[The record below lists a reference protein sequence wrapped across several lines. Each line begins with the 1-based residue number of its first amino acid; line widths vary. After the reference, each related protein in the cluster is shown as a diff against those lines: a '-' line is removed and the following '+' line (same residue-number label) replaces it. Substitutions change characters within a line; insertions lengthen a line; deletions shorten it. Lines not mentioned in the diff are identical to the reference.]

1 MIPDQ
6 VRQIG
11 GGALAIVMIDSID
24 AVADSNDSNGNP
36 TQWLYTGKPVI
47 KIAAG
52 YGTPTAAPSDA
63 AAWPPGNNW
72 VAGLNDAWRA
82 VGALVNI
89 YNMREATNTY
99 IDTLAAVRLGN
110 GVSHSGSYPSGF
122 EMSPLEIGGIYPAIA
137 LTVDGALEYWVW
149 QSNGEDGT
157 CT

>member
-11 GGALAIVMIDSID
+11 GGALAIVMVQGAA
-24 AVADSNDSNGNP
+24 AVAASEDSNENP
-36 TQWLYTGKPVI
+36 TQWVYTGKPVA
-47 KIAAG
+47 KVGRG
-52 YGTPTAAPSDA
+52 YGTVTSNPNDWSPSDT
-63 AAWPPGNNW
+63 W
-72 VAGLNDAWRA
+72 VTGPNDAWRA
-82 VGALVNI
+82 VGDNVTI
-89 YNMREATNTY
+89 YNMREANNAY

-110 GVSHSGSYPSGF
+110 GVSHAGDYPAGF

-149 QSNGEDGT
+149 QSNGEDGS